1 MSNNLKKKMKSRHKN
16 CKSAASKLETL
27 RIDLLPTA
35 ISISSFLLIF
45 SQDEITSAGMEIS
58 EVQRTTN
65 KWVPRRLAA
74 KCKGCFSGAGG
85 TMTIDIYVTGTATI
99 PSEPSP
105 ALLEMMSLCSLDET
119 KKSSLSA
126 LVLTV

>member
-1 MSNNLKKKMKSRHKN
+1 MSAPSPG
-16 CKSAASKLETL
+16 SK
-27 RIDLLPTA
+27 
-35 ISISSFLLIF
+35 
-45 SQDEITSAGMEIS
+45 
-58 EVQRTTN
+58 VQRML
-65 KWVPRRLAA
+65 V
-74 KCKGCFSGAGG
+74 GAGG

-105 ALLEMMSLCSLDET
+105 ALLEMMSLCSLEET